1 MCVGSLF
8 FCIMAERIHTTN
20 YFDTFIEVAPDTRLD
35 AAKIPVVNS
44 EKKTIAALQF
54 EKIAN
59 QPYQMTSDEV
69 LFQIFAER
77 NELTSS
83 ELEAAKI
90 HFFSKGQACFRAS
103 PLTKTYGF
111 GIHFNAQ
118 GKMALV
124 AMESETY
131 VEMLS
136 NESIQKVKAMRSTKK

>member
-1 MCVGSLF
+1 
-8 FCIMAERIHTTN
+8 MAEKMHTTN
-20 YFDTFIEVAPDTRLD
+20 YFDTFIEIAPDTS
-35 AAKIPVVNS
+35 AVSAKIPVMNS

-59 QPYQMTSDEV
+59 HPYQFTSDEV
-69 LFQIFAER
+69 LFQVFAER

-90 HFFSKGQACFRAS
+90 QFFSKGQACFRAS
-103 PLTKTYGF
+103 PLTKTHGF
-111 GIHFNAQ
+111 GIHFNDQ

-131 VEMLS
+131 AEMLS